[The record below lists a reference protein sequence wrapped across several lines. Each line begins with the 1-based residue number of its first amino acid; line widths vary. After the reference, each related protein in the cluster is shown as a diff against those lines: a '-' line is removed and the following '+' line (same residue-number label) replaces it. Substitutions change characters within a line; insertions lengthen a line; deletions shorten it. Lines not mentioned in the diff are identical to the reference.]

1 MELCTLEILI
11 PLAGAATLA
20 WLMYANKKSG
30 TVHPAGAVTVDLAR
44 LLKSSKMNTTWKS
57 STIPRTTGAERVSNA
72 TISANEWLESGYP
85 MAVVLAALVNADY
98 ESRMSNRATGDNGN
112 AIGLYQL
119 SKTGAG
125 KGMSESDM
133 RNPSLNTRAL
143 MKDFKFSGEPVMSAY
158 RAGSSVAQLSGLFG
172 KYVERTANKNVIE
185 LRGAYARS
193 LFPSIANIEGLKLV

>member
-1 MELCTLEILI
+1 
-11 PLAGAATLA
+11 
-20 WLMYANKKSG
+20 
-30 TVHPAGAVTVDLAR
+30 
-44 LLKSSKMNTTWKS
+44 
-57 STIPRTTGAERVSNA
+57 
-72 TISANEWLESGYP
+72 

-133 RNPSLNTRAL
+133 RNPSLNTRAI

-158 RAGSSVAQLSGLFG
+158 RAGSSVAQLAGLFG